1 MLLRNEEFCLH
12 CIITEKKIP
21 LQTTYDDN
29 VGFFNIK
36 IETFHVFF
44 LVLFKKTRNKK
55 VLSNLC
61 DLFWLLSIQCQ
72 NFAIFF
78 NYKASNMS
86 E

>member
-1 MLLRNEEFCLH
+1 MTMLA
-12 CIITEKKIP
+12 
-21 LQTTYDDN
+21 
-29 VGFFNIK
+29 FFNIK

-44 LVLFKKTRNKK
+44 LVLFKKGRNKK

-72 NFAIFF
+72 KFAILF
-78 NYKASNMS
+78 NDKVSNVS